1 MRIILNNVLVED
13 KKALD
18 DLLKRTS
25 LNKAIIARQIF
36 KKFLENTE
44 DTIDFLFK

>member
-1 MRIILNNVLVED
+1 MRIIINNVLVDD

-18 DLLKRTS
+18 DLLQRTS
-25 LNKAIIARQIF
+25 LNKTTIVRQIF
-36 KKFLENTE
+36 KKFVENTE